1 MTMRAMTKWMGLGGG
16 ALAVTASL
24 AIASAPM
31 SAEAASPDDV
41 ANVSALL
48 EGMRGTAPIPCAFA
62 LAVVEGNAGWGNW
75 YGAVPDGTDPA
86 VARLRRWLDHRLT
99 DPSVVPMLRSALGP
113 GDACVRQTAARLL
126 GRTQH
131 PRAVAALIEAAGVAD
146 ASTRELAVLGL
157 GLSDAPGAYDPLVG
171 ALRDGEP
178 GVRAAAANALGR
190 LGDHRA
196 MVVLVPVLRNDRIPV
211 VRRAAAYALGELD

>member
-1 MTMRAMTKWMGLGGG
+1 MNMRAMTKWMGLGGG